1 MKTITIYSNQNQP
14 NTNNYIY
21 GIYTGIKWQCV
32 ELARRYMIITKNLTF
47 PAVENAYD
55 LFKLP
60 YFISIYTNT
69 LVSIHKYKNGSIIP
83 FTIGSLL
90 IWSKYV
96 DDTRTGHVAIITYF
110 DSKHIHIIEQNM
122 PYPKRILSYYII
134 NNHYY
139 INDVY
144 LLGWITV

>member
-21 GIYTGIKWQCV
+21 GIYTGVKWQCV

-60 YFISIYTNT
+60 YFIDNFNYKKYNYNIPKEYIKKDNEFYYLKGDIYIQIYPAVHSIETRLIYIREYNEEF
-69 LVSIHKYKNGSIIP
+69 VYKKYNETIKIKPKFGII
-83 FTIGSLL
+83 S
-90 IWSKYV
+90 V
-96 DDTRTGHVAIITYF
+96 
-110 DSKHIHIIEQNM
+110 
-122 PYPKRILSYYII
+122 RIL
-134 NNHYY
+134 
-139 INDVY
+139 
-144 LLGWITV
+144 